1 MPRLSDGVAAPKMP
15 RQPTG
20 NGRISEVIGPV
31 PGSKVSYG
39 YDLPMNTPIPDS
51 SNYGAPQGYNP
62 APNPY
67 AYAPQQQAQQFGGGG
82 GSSIASAPAPEPQA
96 KPVMTEAD
104 WLAGDSQYQ
113 DQMTEYDNTL
123 KDFLARLATQES
135 DFDTDFGV
143 AQKGFARNK
152 EQGLLGLGEDF
163 TSRGL
168 ANSGMFVNAQN
179 ESKARYQD
187 QENGL
192 NTSRTRAKADFGNQR
207 TDKQKATDQA
217 KGNAKKDSLGRMS
230 MDQAF

>member
-1 MPRLSDGVAAPKMP
+1 MVMRLSDGTAAPVMGQKP
-15 RQPTG
+15 AG
-20 NGRISEVIGPV
+20 NGRIVTDPV
-31 PGSKVSYG
+31 PFRQPPTYG
-39 YDLPMNTPIPDS
+39 YDLPMNTAIPDS

-82 GSSIASAPAPEPQA
+82 ESMGGAPAPEPQA
-96 KPVMTEAD
+96 APVMTEAD

-123 KDFLARLATQES
+123 KDFLTRLATQES

-143 AQKGFARNK
+143 AQRGFSRNK

-168 ANSGMFVNAQN
+168 ANSGMFAQAQTD
-179 ESKARYQD
+179 SKARYQE

-192 NTSRTRAKADFGNQR
+192 NTSKTRAKSDFENQR
-207 TDKQKATDQA
+207 TDKTKATDQA